1 MSDDDAF
8 VARFEACSIPL
19 EEWNHRAHQRVAWTY
34 LKRHGLDGAIER
46 MRAGIPRFNA
56 SKGIEDGLDR
66 GYHDTLTVAWL
77 RILDAMMRAHGSEA
91 DATTF
96 LDKHTQLHS
105 KALLRLYYTKDLI
118 LSWDAKRRFV
128 EPDLAPLPR
137 APGGART

>member
-1 MSDDDAF
+1 MEDEAF
-8 VARFEACSIPL
+8 LARFEACEIPL
-19 EEWNHRAHQRVAWTY
+19 EEWNHKAHLRVAWTY
-34 LKRHGLDGAIER
+34 LRRFGLEGAIER

-56 SKGIEDGLDR
+56 SKGIADGLDH

-77 RILDAMMRAHGSEA
+77 KILDAMMRTHGAEA

-105 KALLRLYYTKDLI
+105 KVVLRLYYSRDRI
-118 LSWDAKRRFV
+118 MSWDAKRAFV

-137 APGGART
+137 APDGAP